1 MIKVL
6 VTTASFGGKLHSKWI
21 DQTSD
26 RYEIVFNRIDDDV
39 ESPRIK
45 AMSPRLRGKIPKMIV
60 WEDHPGY
67 DYYIWMDSSFSLLK
81 TDAIEKMVDY
91 CIGWDACFFKH
102 PSRTSVKQELD
113 FVVGSMKH
121 NDQYLLERYSGE
133 KMTEQVG
140 SYMKDS
146 TWQDN
151 LLLACGIFI
160 YSKSIIENKEYNL
173 MKEWFYQNCLWS
185 VQDQLSLPY
194 LLHKF
199 KTSFRFFEGSVYSN
213 YYIS

>member
-6 VTTASFGGKLHSKWI
+6 VTTASFGGRLYSEWV
-21 DQTSD
+21 DQVSD

-91 CIGWDACFFKH
+91 CIGWDACFFNH
-102 PSRTSVKQELD
+102 PARTSVKQELD
-113 FVVGSMKH
+113 FVVELMRH
-121 NDQYLLERYSGE
+121 DNQYLIERYSGE
-133 KMTEQVG
+133 KMTEQVDF
-140 SYMKDS
+140 YLKDA

-194 LLHKF
+194 LLYKF
-199 KTSFRFFEGSVYSN
+199 KTSFRLFEGSVYSN